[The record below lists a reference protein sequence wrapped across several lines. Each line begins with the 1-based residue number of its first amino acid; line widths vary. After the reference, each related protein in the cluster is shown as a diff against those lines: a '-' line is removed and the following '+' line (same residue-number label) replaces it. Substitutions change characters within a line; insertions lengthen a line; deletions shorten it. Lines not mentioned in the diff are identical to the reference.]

1 MFKEEFEAVAK
12 TAGNK
17 VSFLKKNP
25 AGYFI
30 LSMLAGMYVGF
41 GVLLAFTSGGL
52 LGSTPGA
59 KLVMGMTFSAALS
72 LVIFAG
78 SELFTGNNFVM
89 TAGVLKK
96 TVTPGQTLLLWAV
109 CYLGNAAGSLLLAV
123 LYTLTGLGNGAAGE
137 TMAAAAAAKMSAGP
151 VQLIVRGML
160 CNMLVCAAVW
170 CGTRCKSESGKLI
183 MIFWAITVFFTSGFE
198 HSVANMTLLPIA
210 LFNPC
215 GQAVSAGGM
224 LYNLLFVTI
233 GNMIGGIVLFT
244 LPYFAAQKN

>member
-17 VSFLKKNP
+17 NSLLEKNP
-25 AGYFI
+25 AGYFL

-72 LVIFAG
+72 LVVFAG

-96 TVTPGQTLLLWAV
+96 TVTPGQTIRLWV
-109 CYLGNAAGSLLLAV
+109 MCYLGN
-123 LYTLTGLGNGAAGE
+123 E
-137 TMAAAAAAKMSAGP
+137 
-151 VQLIVRGML
+151 
-160 CNMLVCAAVW
+160 
-170 CGTRCKSESGKLI
+170 
-183 MIFWAITVFFTSGFE
+183 
-198 HSVANMTLLPIA
+198 
-210 LFNPC
+210 
-215 GQAVSAGGM
+215 
-224 LYNLLFVTI
+224 
-233 GNMIGGIVLFT
+233 
-244 LPYFAAQKN
+244 